1 MARVH
6 APKPRP
12 MKHTGVCV
20 SDWMHKKTNCQEAW
34 KASLVKSEFIP
45 TSGHMFVNLLSH
57 IHKLSTYQAPI
68 MQQKLCF
75 WTRKDNISSIIYKNI
90 LEVEANKRTDN
101 WSVQRR
107 TASLMLG
114 VRRGL
119 ETF

>member
-1 MARVH
+1 
-6 APKPRP
+6 
-12 MKHTGVCV
+12 
-20 SDWMHKKTNCQEAW
+20 
-34 KASLVKSEFIP
+34 
-45 TSGHMFVNLLSH
+45 
-57 IHKLSTYQAPI
+57 

-75 WTRKDNISSIIYKNI
+75 WTRKDNISSIICKNI

-101 WSVQRR
+101 WRVQRR